1 MLSNFRWEK
10 SFYIKNSFFHSR
22 AQQFCENWLK
32 QIESFIFS
40 LKFNFNLILS
50 IFNVISQTYILEI
63 YILAHVRLKAKVLFN
78 KKGKKMEMQD
88 AVQKSKGKSQRKLFG
103 KKKNKGQSHL
113 NQRIYCGH
121 NYRFV
126 DRLYLYS
133 VSNFF
138 NFNIIK
144 HILNFV

>member
-1 MLSNFRWEK
+1 MQ
-10 SFYIKNSFFHSR
+10 YKN
-22 AQQFCENWLK
+22 Q
-32 QIESFIFS
+32 
-40 LKFNFNLILS
+40 
-50 IFNVISQTYILEI
+50 
-63 YILAHVRLKAKVLFN
+63 
-78 KKGKKMEMQD
+78 KGKVSENFLEKN
-88 AVQKSKGKSQRKLFG
+88 
-103 KKKNKGQSHL
+103 NKGQSHL

-133 VSNFF
+133 GSNFF

>member
-1 MLSNFRWEK
+1 MWSHRL
-10 SFYIKNSFFHSR
+10 
-22 AQQFCENWLK
+22 
-32 QIESFIFS
+32 
-40 LKFNFNLILS
+40 
-50 IFNVISQTYILEI
+50 ILEI

-103 KKKNKGQSHL
+103 KNNKGQSHL

-133 VSNFF
+133 GSNFF
-138 NFNIIK
+138 
-144 HILNFV
+144 

>member
-78 KKGKKMEMQD
+78 KNGNARCSTKIKRE
-88 AVQKSKGKSQRKLFG
+88 KSAKTFW